1 MACPVSDSPCTSA
14 AAIGRRTK
22 ARRLAGITRRWL
34 TCFPRSMLARLFL
47 ELSTERAGE
56 IDILAGLPDDKRIG
70 VGVVNPK
77 SPIVEAPDL
86 LDARIRR
93 AINTFGADRVSCLHR
108 TVAFATFADNPVS
121 SAAIAEAKLRA
132 IVEARDRIAATI
144 SIL

>member
-1 MACPVSDSPCTSA
+1 MRGLPRERLAMHVCRGNWTADESA
-14 AAIGRRTK
+14 ALSGDYAPLVDLLSAVDVGT
-22 ARRLAGITRRWL
+22 
-34 TCFPRSMLARLFL
+34 LFL

-93 AINTFGADRVSCLHR
+93 AIDTFGADRILLTPDCG
-108 TVAFATFADNPVS
+108 FATFADNPVS
-121 SAAIAEAKLRA
+121 SAEIAEVKLRA
-132 IVEARDRIAATI
+132 IVDARDRIAATI
-144 SIL
+144 SVV